1 MMKFFRKTGA
11 RLIWVYCI
19 IAAIVASL
27 PASALAE
34 EDSVADALRKGTLSP
49 GAPAGGPEPA
59 AIPGSETGSM
69 WGYLFQVIF
78 SLGVIVVLIYLLLR
92 FLGRRQMGQAHGP
105 IKVIS
110 AAPLG
115 NGKTIQLV
123 MIGESLYL
131 LGVGENV
138 QLLKQIPPGE
148 EADLILAEAEIK
160 PPLAGFSLDWLPF
173 GRKRQTEDEEIH
185 LSDADGR
192 TFAELLR
199 KQWNDL
205 DKRSDQT
212 GTWVE
217 KQGHDRGDRG

>member
-1 MMKFFRKTGA
+1 MMKNFRKTGA
-11 RLIWVYCI
+11 RLIWVCCI
-19 IAAIVASL
+19 IAVFVASL
-27 PASALAE
+27 PAFALAE

-49 GAPAGGPEPA
+49 DAPAGGQQPA

-69 WGYLFQVIF
+69 WGYLLQVIF

-138 QLLKQIPPGE
+138 QLLKHIPPGE

-160 PPLAGFSLDWLPF
+160 PIAGFSLDWLPF
-173 GRKRQTEDEEIH
+173 GRKRQTEEEEIH
-185 LSDADGR
+185 LSAADGR
-192 TFAELLR
+192 TFEELLH

-205 DKRSDQT
+205 DKQSDQA
-212 GTWVE
+212 GSWME